1 MICLSVFDANLST
14 AELQSIAHAL
24 LYSKKL
30 STDADKAT
38 VKESQILKLMLKSFI
53 TRDSQILQ
61 GV

>member
-53 TRDSQILQ
+53 TKDS
-61 GV
+61 